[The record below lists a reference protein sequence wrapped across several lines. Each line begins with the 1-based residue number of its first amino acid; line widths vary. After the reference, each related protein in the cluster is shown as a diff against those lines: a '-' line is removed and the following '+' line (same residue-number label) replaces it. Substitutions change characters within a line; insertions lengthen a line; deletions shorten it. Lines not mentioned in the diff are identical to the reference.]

1 MYQIGVFISRSSL
14 TIVHIKYFHVMAIL
28 QARMIYPI
36 TKIHCLFTFM
46 MQVFNFVLL
55 LLEVVYQVVPY
66 FWITLFIV
74 LYEGL
79 LGGAVYANA
88 FYSISRKVWYTKCCH
103 NSI

>member
-1 MYQIGVFISRSSL
+1 
-14 TIVHIKYFHVMAIL
+14 
-28 QARMIYPI
+28 
-36 TKIHCLFTFM
+36 M

-55 LLEVVYQVVPY
+55 LLEVIYQFVPY

-88 FYSISRKVWYTKCCH
+88 FYSISQKVWCT
-103 NSI
+103 IVVIV